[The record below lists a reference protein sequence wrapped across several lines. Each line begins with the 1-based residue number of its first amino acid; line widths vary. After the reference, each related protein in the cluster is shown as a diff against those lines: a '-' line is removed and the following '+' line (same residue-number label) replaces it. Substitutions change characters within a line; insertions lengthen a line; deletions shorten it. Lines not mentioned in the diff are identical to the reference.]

1 MVRKT
6 RPVSYSNAVKRGT
19 LEDAAAEGTFR
30 RLDAAMAEFIKSGA
44 TLEEIAGEALKA
56 YHERVATGASSRRLS
71 ALMRRIGDELAAR
84 DAANAALRALIDQ
97 RAED

>member
-56 YHERVATGASSRRLS
+56 YDERVAKGAGSRRLS